1 MNIKIQLKKLF
12 KFLNYLNPFHWIFVF
27 LNNYELDLTQFIKS
41 NKDRFAT
48 DFRGVPKTLDLPDS
62 LVDKIYKFYNDQ
74 GIEIS
79 YDGWWVIRDEYFAN
93 GFVYLNERRDND
105 KKQRQ

>member
-1 MNIKIQLKKLF
+1 MKSKLRKLF

-27 LNNYELDLTQFIKS
+27 LDNYELDLTQFIKS
-41 NKDRFAT
+41 NRDRFAT
-48 DFRGVPKTLDLPDS
+48 DFRGVPKTLDLPAS
-62 LVDKIYKFYNDQ
+62 LIDKIYKTYKEQ